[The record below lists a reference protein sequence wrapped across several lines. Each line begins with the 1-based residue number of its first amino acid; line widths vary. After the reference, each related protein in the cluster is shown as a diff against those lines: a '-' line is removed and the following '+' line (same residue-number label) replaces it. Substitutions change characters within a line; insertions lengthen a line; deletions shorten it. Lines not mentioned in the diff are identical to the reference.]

1 MSDNGK
7 TRFNEL
13 FSDDIQGPFVT
24 FVLNTH
30 VAHQDISKDILA
42 FKNLGKSAKSR
53 FEKRFAEHDW
63 APIQEKIDALEADA
77 AFWRNTTKSITIIFT
92 KDETYIYKLNVPVDN
107 QYYVGKKPYLLGI
120 IKDNQFTYN
129 YYLLALNR
137 DSMSLY
143 LVNNQ
148 IVTPVE
154 LPEDAPTDLV
164 GTLGDELTG
173 GNLNYSTK
181 AGTGYNGSGKEG
193 VAYHGINP
201 KDEEVEIDWINY
213 YQAIDNYLKDSFD
226 NPENL
231 PIFLYALPENQAT
244 FKKIA
249 KNPYLDTSA
258 SVPSSPAQVTI
269 KEISAGAEKINQHL
283 EELETENY
291 NELMDKKF
299 VDQLVD
305 IVPAAKEGRL
315 SHFFIATANFINET
329 NEMSSEEFDR
339 RKLLNNTA
347 YAVIKTGGNVFVLEQ
362 HAAPDEKS
370 LLGILRY

>member
-13 FSDDIQGPFVT
+13 FSDEIQGPFVT

-42 FKNLGKSAKSR
+42 FKNLAKAAKIR
-53 FEKRFAEHDW
+53 FEKRFADFDW
-63 APIQEKIDALEADA
+63 APFQKKINDLEADA

-92 KDETYIYKLNVPVDN
+92 KDETFLYKLNVPVDD

-120 IKDNQFTYN
+120 IKDQQFTYD

-143 LVNNQ
+143 LVNGQ
-148 IVTPVE
+148 QVSAVE

-181 AGTGYNGSGKEG
+181 AGSGYNGSGKEG

-201 KDEEVEIDWINY
+201 KDEEVEIDWVNY
-213 YQAIDNYLKDSFD
+213 YQAIDTYFKDTFE
-226 NPENL
+226 NPDKL
-231 PIFLYALPENQAT
+231 PIFLYALPENQAM
-244 FKKIA
+244 FKKLA
-249 KNPYLDTSA
+249 KNPYLNTTAAVSA
-258 SVPSSPAQVTI
+258 SPAQVSL
-269 KEISAGAEKINQHL
+269 KEIKVGAQKITQ
-283 EELETENY
+283 ELEQLETASY
-291 NELMDKKF
+291 NELLDKKF

-305 IVPAAKEGRL
+305 IVPAASEGRL
-315 SHFFIATANFINET
+315 SHFFIATSNFINET
-329 NEMSSEEFDR
+329 TEMSSIEFDR

-347 YAVIKTGGNVFVLEQ
+347 YAVIKTGGKVFVLDQ
-362 HAAPDEKS
+362 QAAPDEKS
-370 LLGILRY
+370 LAAILRY